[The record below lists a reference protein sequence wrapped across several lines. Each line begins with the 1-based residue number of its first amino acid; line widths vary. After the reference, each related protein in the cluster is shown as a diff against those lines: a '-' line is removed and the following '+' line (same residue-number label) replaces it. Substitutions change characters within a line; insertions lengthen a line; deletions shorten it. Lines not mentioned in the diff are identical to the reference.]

1 MRRGTRQRQYH
12 EHVQSVIDEM
22 GVEDPREAIRLKMR
36 NKIAEIS
43 SLFGTP
49 PYDLVAFA
57 SCVGLHWSDES
68 PAFSDDSEIAPIG
81 DGRMVLRVNQER
93 PLTRQRFSIAH
104 EIGHT
109 LFPDYQYA
117 VRCRKANERR
127 WSDDDL
133 LESLCDVA
141 ASELMFPTPWF
152 TEQLASIEHTGASF
166 AKLADDCL
174 ASREAT
180 VRRIVEFSQL
190 PMGAVF
196 FSWKLKPVE
205 LRALRR
211 SKVQTSLFPDLEP
224 PPPSAMLRV
233 DYPILN
239 DAFRRHFADHI
250 PEHKSVPSDGLIFD
264 VSSSK
269 VPAEGLVNLD
279 LGTLRGCFNVVVL
292 PIFTVQSDISDSTN
306 SSVVVLILPSNK

>member
-1 MRRGTRQRQYH
+1 MRQGSRQKQYH

-43 SLFGTP
+43 SLFGEP
-49 PYDLVAFA
+49 PYDLIAFA
-57 SCVGLHWSDES
+57 SCVGLQWSDES
-68 PAFSDDSEIAPIG
+68 PAFSNDSEIAPIAG
-81 DGRMVLRVNQER
+81 GRMLLRVNQER

-109 LFPDYQYA
+109 LFPDYQYS
-117 VRCRKANERR
+117 VKCRKANERR

-152 TEQLASIEHTGASF
+152 TEKLASLDYTGVSLL
-166 AKLADDCL
+166 KLADDCL

-180 VRRIVEFSQL
+180 VRRIVELSQMPL
-190 PMGAVF
+190 AAVF
-196 FSWKLKPVE
+196 FSWKHKPVE

-211 SKVQTSLFPDLEP
+211 RKSQTSLFPELEP
-224 PPPSAMLRV
+224 PPPSPMLRV
-233 DYPILN
+233 DYSIIN
-239 DAFRRHFADHI
+239 EAFRRNFADHI
-250 PEHKSVPSDGLIFD
+250 PEHKSVPSDGLIFG
-264 VSSSK
+264 VSLRK
-269 VPAEGLVNLD
+269 VPGEGHIDLD
-279 LGTLRGCFNVVVL
+279 LGPLKGRFYAVVL
-292 PIFTVQSDISDSTN
+292 PIFTELSDCAN
-306 SSVVVLILPSNK
+306 SSVVVLILPSNM